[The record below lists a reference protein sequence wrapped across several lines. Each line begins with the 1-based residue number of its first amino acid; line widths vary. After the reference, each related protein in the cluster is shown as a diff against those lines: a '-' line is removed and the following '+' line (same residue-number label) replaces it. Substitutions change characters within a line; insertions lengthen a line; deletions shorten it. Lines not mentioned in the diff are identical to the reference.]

1 MTTGT
6 VEGPLSG
13 SETRLALLIVISSW
27 FIGCSL
33 AFKSATAVL
42 AANNNTFIK
51 CPFSQSQE
59 LIHYDALQLLATL
72 TKYISTPDTLT
83 E

>member
-13 SETRLALLIVISSW
+13 SETRLAVISSW
-27 FIGCSL
+27 FTGCSL

-59 LIHYDALQLLATL
+59 LIHCDVLQLLATL
-72 TKYISTPDTLT
+72 TKYVSTTDTLRT